1 MSRTYP
7 NTAPRRLINVLV
19 RTLLRLGLMPR
30 PYYLLTTVGRR
41 TGQPHTTPVELVE
54 AGDQRWLVA
63 PYGETDWVRNA
74 RAAGWVTLSRGRRS
88 ERVRI
93 TELDIG
99 ERAPIL
105 RTYLRNMPIVR
116 PFFEASPDAPLD
128 AFTAEAVR
136 HPVFRIDGPVDG
148 NEGTGPARKSRA
160 GFASRD

>member
-74 RAAGWVTLSRGRRS
+74 RAAGWVTLNRGRRS

-93 TELDIG
+93 TELDIA

-105 RTYLRNMPIVR
+105 RAYLRNVPIVR
-116 PFFEASPDAPLD
+116 PFFTASPDAPLD
-128 AFTAEAVR
+128 AFIAEAAR
-136 HPVFRIDGPVDG
+136 HPVFRIEGPVH
-148 NEGTGPARKSRA
+148 
-160 GFASRD
+160 

>member
-41 TGQPHTTPVELVE
+41 TGQPRTTPVELVE

-99 ERAPIL
+99 ERGPIL
-105 RTYLRNMPIVR
+105 RT
-116 PFFEASPDAPLD
+116 
-128 AFTAEAVR
+128 
-136 HPVFRIDGPVDG
+136 
-148 NEGTGPARKSRA
+148 
-160 GFASRD
+160 